1 MKGVFWHNSLKKE
14 IKFFS
19 GIIFFS
25 IYQLGENKIKRNE
38 ILNFFILNK
47 KKIYFAME
55 DIVVKNKEDI
65 HEVETIFFI
74 KQNSYLNIK

>member
-1 MKGVFWHNSLKKE
+1 
-14 IKFFS
+14 
-19 GIIFFS
+19 
-25 IYQLGENKIKRNE
+25 
-38 ILNFFILNK
+38 
-47 KKIYFAME
+47 ME